1 MHLQLENIMGHPN
14 ICVGSCDY
22 ELNALIDLGKKIWGE
37 HFCSLVNGCYLPL
50 PPKKYDFGG
59 HMFRFP
65 DKFHWILEYIL
76 KYHSFVRAKAKFLS
90 AAGIELGCFEATV
103 NYILK

>member
-1 MHLQLENIMGHPN
+1 MGHPN

-22 ELNALIDLGKKIWGE
+22 ELNTLIDLGKKIGGE
-37 HFCSLVNGCYLPL
+37 HFCSLINGCNLPL

-65 DKFHWILEYIL
+65 DNFHWILEYIL
-76 KYHSFVRAKAKFLS
+76 KLILTYVHIEAKAKFLS
-90 AAGIELGCFEATV
+90 AAGIELGCFQANL